1 MKGICF
7 KKSLLLKTVAGT
19 KIQTRRIDAGNNT
32 PRYKVGDKLYLKEP
46 YIPDPDGNGYR
57 YKYDAGRFIEE
68 YKYDWKNKLFMPEEA
83 ARYYIEITGVT
94 SQNLQDI
101 TEEECYKEGIVVF
114 TPPDKAPLYMAEVDN
129 YLIAEPSAREA
140 YAELIDRINGKGT
153 WESNPLVWVYDYKLT
168 TK

>member
-7 KKSLLLKTVAGT
+7 KKSLLWATVAGT
-19 KIQTRRIDAGNNT
+19 KTQTRRIDTGSNT

-46 YIPDPDGNGYR
+46 YVPDPEGNGYR
-57 YKYDAGRFIEE
+57 YRYDANRFTEE
-68 YKYDWKNKLFMPEEA
+68 YKHDWQNKLFMPEEA

-101 TEEECYKEGIVVF
+101 TEEECFKEGIVVLIR
-114 TPPDKAPLYMAEVDN
+114 PDKAPLYMAEIDN
-129 YLIAEPSAREA
+129 YLIAEPTARDA